1 MLGILV
7 LLVLFAAMVYGP
19 IAAALVEMFPTRVR
33 CSSVSLPYHV
43 GNGWFGGLLPAAS
56 IAISAHTG
64 QMLDGLWYPV
74 AVASIGALIA
84 LLFVPETKD
93 RDIYA
98 GD

>member
-1 MLGILV
+1 VLGILV

-33 CSSVSLPYHV
+33 CSSVSLPYHI
-43 GNGWFGGLLPAAS
+43 GNGWFGGLLPATS
-56 IAISAHTG
+56 IAIGAHTG
-64 QMLDGLWYPV
+64 HMLDGLWYPV
-74 AVASIGALIA
+74 AVAATSALIA
-84 LLFVPETKD
+84 LLFVRETKD